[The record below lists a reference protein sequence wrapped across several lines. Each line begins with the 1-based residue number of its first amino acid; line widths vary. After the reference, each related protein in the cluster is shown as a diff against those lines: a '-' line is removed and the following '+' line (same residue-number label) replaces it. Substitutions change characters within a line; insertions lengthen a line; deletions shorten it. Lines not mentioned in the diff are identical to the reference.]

1 MQYLDGRSESS
12 VNERESGSQAISKVT
27 KRLIP
32 FMFLLYITAYI
43 DRINVG
49 FAALQMNAELGFNDA
64 VFGLGAGVF
73 FLGYFIFQVP
83 SNLIMQK
90 LGARKWISA
99 IMVIWGLIAAAMAL
113 VKSPHG
119 FYTLRFLLGIAE
131 AGFFPGMILYLT
143 TWFPPDRRAGATAL
157 FMAAAAVA
165 GVVSGPVS
173 GALLTMHGASGL
185 SGWQWL
191 FLLEGAPAILLG
203 FITSLYLTNTPAEA
217 KWLTEEEKAWLT
229 GRMDSAGG
237 DRQQKEGEDGSREGE
252 RREIGREG
260 RESFLTL
267 LADWR
272 VWSLSA
278 LYLTLMIGMYGVN
291 LWLPQIIKFFSHYHN
306 LVVGIISVVPYLLAV
321 TGMTLIGRYS
331 DRCGGHRLIVAL
343 LLLAGGAS
351 LLALACIRSSFTALL
366 LLSSAAV
373 GIYAALG
380 PFWALSTIYLS
391 RENSAAGIAVINSV
405 GNLGGFIGPYIVG
418 VIKGATGDF
427 TGSLI
432 FLGLSMATGS
442 LIAFALR
449 TASRR

>member
-1 MQYLDGRSESS
+1 MQYLAGRSESS
-12 VNERESGSQAISKVT
+12 VNERESGSQAIVKVT
-27 KRLIP
+27 KHLIP

-49 FAALQMNAELGFNDA
+49 FAALQMNAELGFNDT

-90 LGARKWISA
+90 LGARKWISV
-99 IMVIWGLIAAAMAL
+99 IMVVWGVIAAGMSL
-113 VKSPHG
+113 VRDPDG
-119 FYTLRFLLGIAE
+119 FYLLRFLLGIAE

-173 GALLTMHGASGL
+173 GALLTMHGTSGL

-191 FLLEGAPAILLG
+191 FLLEGAPAVLLG

-217 KWLTEEEKAWLT
+217 KWLTEEEKAWLIR
-229 GRMDSAGG
+229 RMDSGG
-237 DRQQKEGEDGSREGE
+237 GQEKEGEDGSRECE
-252 RREIGREG
+252 RREIVREG
-260 RESFLTL
+260 RESFLRL
-267 LADWR
+267 LADGR

-278 LYLTLMIGMYGVN
+278 LYLTVMIGMYGVN

-321 TGMTLIGRYS
+321 TGMTLIGRHS

-343 LLLAGGAS
+343 LLCVGSAS
-351 LLALACIRSSFTALL
+351 LLILAYTRSSFIALS
-366 LLSSAAV
+366 LLSAAAV

-380 PFWALSTIYLS
+380 PFWALSTIYL
-391 RENSAAGIAVINSV
+391 RKGNSAAGIAVINSV

-432 FLGLSMATGS
+432 FLGLSLATGS
-442 LIAFALR
+442 LTAFALR